1 MFARRTRRPALIAAI
16 GALLFFFFPTTSYA
30 HDHLVAS
37 SPEAG
42 AVLSEAPAE
51 ITLVYSAELTQAGA
65 TVLITDEEGMDWANS
80 EPLIT
85 ADTVTVA
92 VQEHIVSGSY
102 VVQWRVVSSDGHPI
116 TGEVPFTLELPEIS
130 PEPEPQ
136 PTVATEPLPAPEPT
150 VSPEPT
156 AQPEPEPI
164 AEPAPTET
172 AAPAHPANSPPTRSN
187 NSAVIWVVI
196 GGSVLVAV
204 WLTRRRISAGPGFQ
218 D

>member
-1 MFARRTRRPALIAAI
+1 MFAPRPRRAALAAAI
-16 GALLFFFFPTTSYA
+16 GALLFFFFPTTAYA
-30 HDHLVAS
+30 HDHLVSS

-51 ITLVYSAELTQAGA
+51 ITLVYSAELTSAGA
-65 TVLITDEEGMDWANS
+65 TVLITDEEGTDWANS
-80 EPLIT
+80 EPVIT
-85 ADTVTVA
+85 GDTVTVA
-92 VQEHIVSGSY
+92 VQDHIASGAY

-116 TGEVPFTLELPEIS
+116 TGEVPFTLDLPEIT

-136 PTVATEPLPAPEPT
+136 PTVSTEPLPAET
-150 VSPEPT
+150 AEPEPT
-156 AQPEPEPI
+156 AEPTPEPEPS

-172 AAPAHPANSPPTRSN
+172 AAPTEPANSPPTRSN
-187 NSAVIWVVI
+187 NSAFIWVVI

-204 WLTRRRISAGPGFQ
+204 WLTRRRISAGPGSQ

>member
-16 GALLFFFFPTTSYA
+16 GALLFFFFPTTAYA
-30 HDHLVAS
+30 HDHLVSS

-51 ITLVYSAELTQAGA
+51 ITLVYSAELTSAGA
-65 TVLITDEEGMDWANS
+65 TVLITDEEGTDWANS
-80 EPLIT
+80 EPAIT
-85 ADTVTVA
+85 GDTVTVA
-92 VQEHIVSGSY
+92 VQDHIASGAY

-116 TGEVPFTLELPEIS
+116 TGEVPFTLDLPEIS

-136 PTVATEPLPAPEPT
+136 PTVSTEPLPAET
-150 VSPEPT
+150 
-156 AQPEPEPI
+156 

-172 AAPAHPANSPPTRSN
+172 AAPTEPANSPPTRSN
-187 NSAVIWVVI
+187 NSAFIWVVI
-196 GGSVLVAV
+196 GGSLLVAV
-204 WLTRRRISAGPGFQ
+204 WLTRRRISAGPGSQ